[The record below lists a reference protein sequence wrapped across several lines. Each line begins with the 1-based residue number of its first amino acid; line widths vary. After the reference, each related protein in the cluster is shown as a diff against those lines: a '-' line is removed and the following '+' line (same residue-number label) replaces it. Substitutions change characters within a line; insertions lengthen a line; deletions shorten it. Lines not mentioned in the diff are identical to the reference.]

1 MAATALIGD
10 QLILEEDY
18 DENYIPSEQEILEY
32 AREIGIDPDNEP
44 ELLWLAREGMVAPLP
59 PEWKPCQDVTGDI
72 YYFNFSTGQSTWDH
86 PCEEHYRRMAS
97 QERERAKLTGPAGG
111 GGAKKDKKKKEKKE
125 KKEKKKKKEPSKT
138 SAALSASLGPLPSPL
153 STLAPLRGLDALG
166 QGPAS
171 GSGPSVRGSLGS
183 SVGLEPLKK
192 TSLLGPRSG
201 GAASV
206 LGTRKGERVALSLHG
221 LRYDEDDD
229 GNDDEKMSENELSP
243 SGSDRLLKNLH
254 LDLDALGGG
263 LQYEDSDGSGATPAE
278 ERTEPELQDLA
289 RSGDH
294 SPEPP
299 SHQDSLRG
307 RRVHLSVRTGG
318 RSQASE
324 EGAGATTP
332 ESERSEQ
339 EGERELNEGEDV
351 EEVDEDDGT
360 GGRVKMER
368 DEEAGTE
375 NNAGTKRETQDDLS
389 QGREKEGV
397 DEHQKGS
404 KEREGDELEEGFSV
418 GKDEAKD
425 FPDSTSHSSGQKRRE
440 QSEENEELEGKVKG
454 QNDESK
460 NRDEKTESNET
471 EKDLMGG
478 NDGEKEVEEP
488 ESEDEVA
495 EECLGLDK
503 DGRGIEKM
511 GKAEERRGEAEKNV
525 SDEPPGETEK
535 PEEEK
540 TGEKGQEGEGDE
552 EGESDGAL
560 QGCSISRRKQT
571 ETPDEVLERCVR
583 SEGEE
588 TWKEGVEIEDESEG
602 QAPPGASE
610 SEEEVVEVFTAG
622 PSHAQPA
629 GLGRRTPSSLPAE
642 ESGPNKSIAEVSSSA
657 DLKLSQKV
665 LDVNDLSGTISPP
678 DKDER
683 EETGEDEAGGEGG
696 GQAKTEVTRSPLLS
710 QGKDEPTA
718 HEVDRLVLH
727 QSDRS
732 QSSSSDV
739 EQRSPKRHKTQS
751 LGGTLGLQRPETSRG
766 RSGRASD
773 APAEDAEPA
782 SKRPGSSLGEE
793 PNWKVRMEK
802 QREKEEEKDK
812 MRAER
817 EERSMRQK
825 KEEMGEE
832 AERLRRDPEQGLEE
846 ERQRLL
852 KEREK
857 RMRLLQEDLRR
868 EEEAEE
874 RKLREESEK
883 RLRELRQN
891 LLSERREEEAGLK
904 EEADKTLEE
913 LRRSVREER
922 EQQQR
927 KLRDE
932 SEATLKELR
941 VALEE
946 ERAATRARL
955 EAQKKQDVERLQA
968 ESEEELEA
976 TRKRL
981 ERERGEKLD
990 ALKQEVNSTERRRE
1004 LIVSPRPEH
1013 QLAEYHRELSDVL
1026 QEVRDEVQRD
1036 HDRKLE
1042 QLKDDHRR
1050 EMNDIREKYLDEESA
1065 QRERLLH
1072 TLQEDRERLQASHD
1086 LRLEKLR
1093 LQLDGQL
1100 QKTQLAHSRKE
1111 SELRDLADRLELRE
1125 KELKSQEVLLQT
1137 KAADL
1142 DRRRKKL
1149 GDEEEELDRQLEALP
1164 RLVRERDQLDEELQ
1178 RLREEVAQ
1186 ARQISHF
1193 AREERDEAKD
1203 QRERMREERDKARE
1217 ESRRARED
1225 RERLESKVALLQE
1238 RCDRLACRLSELEQ
1252 AKDGS
1257 TPAKSERSRDKAEE
1271 ATAPSDDRTEPSLH
1285 VEELDEPPLS
1295 SAPDSHSS
1303 IDEFRQYVSSH
1314 GASIQKTKQFLERES
1329 SRLVERQAALRAAQT
1344 GGAQDPGL
1352 RGAAEERMRTLQQEA
1367 RDVAELQ
1374 RTVQRG
1380 ASLLRRKEEQ
1390 LQQLES
1396 SMAEEA
1402 MLEDS
1407 SRLAEDRKVTF
1418 DVTESDISSAAEPP
1432 GGTGDHPTVPAK
1444 VQELAESLQHISGQL
1459 NSVLSALGSL
1469 TQREHGSPYALYSVP
1484 LPQPQRFGT
1493 EAWGPAAASAPVAPQ
1508 VRGPAPGSAAPPE
1521 RLSEPLWSW
1530 SPQSSSAGGPLFS
1543 TPISSGLTASA
1554 DFMNSRWSQI
1564 FSGAAADPLAS
1575 SAARTLSSYPS
1586 YPPVSAYSR
1595 GRQATQRSAELD
1607 GQRLQG
1613 LIDSN
1618 RKWLDMRRKDPSIP
1632 LFTRY
1637 RAASTKN
1644 GLVQLGLDDN
1654 NQIRVYHH

>member
-1 MAATALIGD
+1 
-10 QLILEEDY
+10 
-18 DENYIPSEQEILEY
+18 
-32 AREIGIDPDNEP
+32 
-44 ELLWLAREGMVAPLP
+44 
-59 PEWKPCQDVTGDI
+59 
-72 YYFNFSTGQSTWDH
+72 
-86 PCEEHYRRMAS
+86 
-97 QERERAKLTGPAGG
+97 
-111 GGAKKDKKKKEKKE
+111 
-125 KKEKKKKKEPSKT
+125 
-138 SAALSASLGPLPSPL
+138 
-153 STLAPLRGLDALG
+153 
-166 QGPAS
+166 
-171 GSGPSVRGSLGS
+171 
-183 SVGLEPLKK
+183 
-192 TSLLGPRSG
+192 
-201 GAASV
+201 
-206 LGTRKGERVALSLHG
+206 
-221 LRYDEDDD
+221 
-229 GNDDEKMSENELSP
+229 MSENELSP

-299 SHQDSLRG
+299 SHQ
-307 RRVHLSVRTGG
+307 
-318 RSQASE
+318 
-324 EGAGATTP
+324 
-332 ESERSEQ
+332 
-339 EGERELNEGEDV
+339 
-351 EEVDEDDGT
+351 
-360 GGRVKMER
+360 
-368 DEEAGTE
+368 
-375 NNAGTKRETQDDLS
+375 
-389 QGREKEGV
+389 
-397 DEHQKGS
+397 
-404 KEREGDELEEGFSV
+404 
-418 GKDEAKD
+418 
-425 FPDSTSHSSGQKRRE
+425 
-440 QSEENEELEGKVKG
+440 
-454 QNDESK
+454 
-460 NRDEKTESNET
+460 
-471 EKDLMGG
+471 
-478 NDGEKEVEEP
+478 
-488 ESEDEVA
+488 
-495 EECLGLDK
+495 
-503 DGRGIEKM
+503 
-511 GKAEERRGEAEKNV
+511 
-525 SDEPPGETEK
+525 
-535 PEEEK
+535 
-540 TGEKGQEGEGDE
+540 
-552 EGESDGAL
+552 
-560 QGCSISRRKQT
+560 
-571 ETPDEVLERCVR
+571 
-583 SEGEE
+583 
-588 TWKEGVEIEDESEG
+588 
-602 QAPPGASE
+602 
-610 SEEEVVEVFTAG
+610 
-622 PSHAQPA
+622 
-629 GLGRRTPSSLPAE
+629 

-665 LDVNDLSGTISPP
+665 LDVNDLSGTISPL

-696 GQAKTEVTRSPLLS
+696 GQAKTDVTRSPLPS

-732 QSSSSDV
+732 QSSSSSV
-739 EQRSPKRHKTQS
+739 EQRSPKPHKTQS
-751 LGGTLGLQRPETSRG
+751 LGGNLGLQRPETSRG
-766 RSGRASD
+766 RSGRALD
-773 APAEDAEPA
+773 APVQDAEPA

-793 PNWKVRMEK
+793 PNWKARMEK
-802 QREKEEEKDK
+802 KEEKDE
-812 MRAER
+812 MMAER
-817 EERSMRQK
+817 EEGSMRQK
-825 KEEMGEE
+825 EEEMGEE
-832 AERLRRDPEQGLEE
+832 AERLRRDLEQGLEE

-857 RMRLLQEDLRR
+857 RMRLLQEELRR

-891 LLSERREEEAGLK
+891 LLSKRREEEAGLK

-913 LRRSVREER
+913 LRQSVREER

-932 SEATLKELR
+932 SEATLQELR

-981 ERERGEKLD
+981 ERERGEKVD

-1050 EMNDIREKYLDEESA
+1050 EMNDIREKYLDEESV
-1065 QRERLLH
+1065 QRESLLH

-1164 RLVRERDQLDEELQ
+1164 RLVRERDQLNEELQ

-1257 TPAKSERSRDKAEE
+1257 ALAKPERSRVKAEE
-1271 ATAPSDDRTEPSLH
+1271 AAAPPDDRTEPSLH

-1303 IDEFRQYVSSH
+1303 INEFRQYVSSH

-1344 GGAQDPGL
+1344 GGAQDPAL
-1352 RGAAEERMRTLQQEA
+1352 RGAAEEGMRTLQQEA

-1402 MLEDS
+1402 MLQDS

-1432 GGTGDHPTVPAK
+1432 GGTAGDHPTVPAK

-1469 TQREHGSPYALYSVP
+1469 AQREHGSPYALYSVP

-1493 EAWGPAAASAPVAPQ
+1493 EAWGPAAASA
-1508 VRGPAPGSAAPPE
+1508 GLAPGSAAPPE

-1530 SPQSSSAGGPLFS
+1530 APQSSSAGGPLFS

-1554 DFMNSRWSQI
+1554 DFMSSRWSQI
-1564 FSGAAADPLAS
+1564 FPGAAAGPLAS

-1586 YPPVSAYSR
+1586 YPPVSEHSR

-1618 RKWLDMRRKDPSIP
+1618 RKWLDLRRKDPSIP

-1637 RAASTKN
+1637 RAASSKN

>member
-1 MAATALIGD
+1 MAAAALIGN

-18 DENYIPSEQEILEY
+18 DENYIPSEQEIHEY

-44 ELLWLAREGMVAPLP
+44 ELLWLAREGIMAPLP

-86 PCEEHYRRMAS
+86 PCEEHYRCMAS
-97 QERERAKLTGPAGG
+97 QERERLKLTGPAGG
-111 GGAKKDKKKKEKKE
+111 GGAKKDKKKKEKRE
-125 KKEKKKKKEPSKT
+125 KKEKKKKKEPPKT
-138 SAALSASLGPLPSPL
+138 SAALSSSLGPLPSPL
-153 STLAPLRGLDALG
+153 SALAPLRGLDASG

-171 GSGPSVRGSLGS
+171 GPGPSVRGSLGS
-183 SVGLEPLKK
+183 SAGLEPLKK
-192 TSLLGPRSG
+192 MSLLGPRGG

-206 LGTRKGERVALSLHG
+206 LGTRKGERVALTLHG
-221 LRYDEDDD
+221 LCYDDEDDD

-307 RRVHLSVRTGG
+307 RRVHLSAGVGG
-318 RSQASE
+318 RSQASD

-332 ESERSEQ
+332 ESEHSEQ
-339 EGERELNEGEDV
+339 EGERELNEGEDD
-351 EEVDEDDGT
+351 EEVDEDHGT
-360 GGRVKMER
+360 GDKVKMER
-368 DEEAGTE
+368 DKEAGTV

-389 QGREKEGV
+389 QKKEKEGV
-397 DEHQKGS
+397 DEHQSGS

-425 FPDSTSHSSGQKRRE
+425 FPDSTGHSSGQKRRE
-440 QSEENEELEGKVKG
+440 QGEENEELEGNVKG

-471 EKDLMGG
+471 KKDVMGG
-478 NDGEKEVEEP
+478 NDGEKEVEES

-495 EECLGLDK
+495 EECLSLDK
-503 DGRGIEKM
+503 DGRGTEKM
-511 GKAEERRGEAEKNV
+511 GKAEERRGEAERNV

-540 TGEKGQEGEGDE
+540 TRETGQEGEGDE

-602 QAPPGASE
+602 RAPPGASE

-622 PSHAQPA
+622 PSHGQPA
-629 GLGRRTPSSLPAE
+629 GLGRRTTSSLPAE
-642 ESGPNKSIAEVSSSA
+642 ESGPNKSVAEVSSSA

-665 LDVNDLSGTISPP
+665 LDVNDLSGTISPL

-696 GQAKTEVTRSPLLS
+696 GQAKTDVTRSPLPS
-710 QGKDEPTA
+710 QGKDEPAA

-732 QSSSSDV
+732 QSSSSSV

-766 RSGRASD
+766 RSGRALD
-773 APAEDAEPA
+773 APVQDAEPA

-793 PNWKVRMEK
+793 PKWKARMEK
-802 QREKEEEKDK
+802 KEEKDE

-817 EERSMRQK
+817 EEGSMRQK
-825 KEEMGEE
+825 EEEMGEE
-832 AERLRRDPEQGLEE
+832 AERLRRDLEQGLEE

-857 RMRLLQEDLRR
+857 RMRLLQEELRR

-874 RKLREESEK
+874 RKLRDESEK

-891 LLSERREEEAGLK
+891 LLSKRREEEAGLK

-913 LRRSVREER
+913 LRQSVREER

-955 EAQKKQDVERLQA
+955 EAQRKQDVERLQA

-981 ERERGEKLD
+981 ERERGEKVD

-1164 RLVRERDQLDEELQ
+1164 RLVRERDQLNEELQ

-1257 TPAKSERSRDKAEE
+1257 ALANPERSRNKAEE
-1271 ATAPSDDRTEPSLH
+1271 AAAPSDDRTEPSLH

-1303 IDEFRQYVSSH
+1303 INEFQQYVSSH

-1344 GGAQDPGL
+1344 GGAQDPAL
-1352 RGAAEERMRTLQQEA
+1352 RGAAEEGMRTLQQEA

-1402 MLEDS
+1402 MLQDS

-1459 NSVLSALGSL
+1459 NSVLSALGTL
-1469 TQREHGSPYALYSVP
+1469 AQREHGSPYALYSV
-1484 LPQPQRFGT
+1484 PQPQRFGT
-1493 EAWGPAAASAPVAPQ
+1493 EAWGPAAAVPVT
-1508 VRGPAPGSAAPPE
+1508 PGSAAPPE

-1530 SPQSSSAGGPLFS
+1530 APQSSSAGGPLFS

-1554 DFMNSRWSQI
+1554 DFMSSRWSQI
-1564 FSGAAADPLAS
+1564 FPGAAVDPLSS

-1586 YPPVSAYSR
+1586 YPAVSEHSR

-1618 RKWLDMRRKDPSIP
+1618 RKWLDLRRKDPSIP

-1637 RAASTKN
+1637 RAASSKN

>member
-1 MAATALIGD
+1 MAAAALIGN

-18 DENYIPSEQEILEY
+18 DENYIPSEQEIHEY

-44 ELLWLAREGMVAPLP
+44 ELLWLAREGIMAPLP

-86 PCEEHYRRMAS
+86 PCEEHYRCMAS
-97 QERERAKLTGPAGG
+97 QERERLKLTGPAGG
-111 GGAKKDKKKKEKKE
+111 GGAKKDKKKKEKRE
-125 KKEKKKKKEPSKT
+125 KKEKKKKKEPPKT
-138 SAALSASLGPLPSPL
+138 SAALSSSLGPLPSPL
-153 STLAPLRGLDALG
+153 SALAPLRGLDASG

-171 GSGPSVRGSLGS
+171 GPGPSVRGSLGS
-183 SVGLEPLKK
+183 SAGLEPLKK
-192 TSLLGPRSG
+192 TSLLGPRGG

-206 LGTRKGERVALSLHG
+206 LGTRKGERVALTLHG
-221 LRYDEDDD
+221 LHYDQDD

-299 SHQDSLRG
+299 SHQ
-307 RRVHLSVRTGG
+307 
-318 RSQASE
+318 
-324 EGAGATTP
+324 
-332 ESERSEQ
+332 
-339 EGERELNEGEDV
+339 
-351 EEVDEDDGT
+351 
-360 GGRVKMER
+360 
-368 DEEAGTE
+368 
-375 NNAGTKRETQDDLS
+375 
-389 QGREKEGV
+389 
-397 DEHQKGS
+397 
-404 KEREGDELEEGFSV
+404 
-418 GKDEAKD
+418 
-425 FPDSTSHSSGQKRRE
+425 
-440 QSEENEELEGKVKG
+440 
-454 QNDESK
+454 
-460 NRDEKTESNET
+460 
-471 EKDLMGG
+471 
-478 NDGEKEVEEP
+478 
-488 ESEDEVA
+488 
-495 EECLGLDK
+495 
-503 DGRGIEKM
+503 
-511 GKAEERRGEAEKNV
+511 
-525 SDEPPGETEK
+525 
-535 PEEEK
+535 
-540 TGEKGQEGEGDE
+540 
-552 EGESDGAL
+552 
-560 QGCSISRRKQT
+560 
-571 ETPDEVLERCVR
+571 
-583 SEGEE
+583 
-588 TWKEGVEIEDESEG
+588 
-602 QAPPGASE
+602 
-610 SEEEVVEVFTAG
+610 
-622 PSHAQPA
+622 
-629 GLGRRTPSSLPAE
+629 

-665 LDVNDLSGTISPP
+665 LDVNDLSGTISPL

-696 GQAKTEVTRSPLLS
+696 GQAKTDVTRSPLPS
-710 QGKDEPTA
+710 QGKDEPAA

-732 QSSSSDV
+732 QSSSSSV
-739 EQRSPKRHKTQS
+739 EQRSPKPHKTQS

-766 RSGRASD
+766 RFGRALD
-773 APAEDAEPA
+773 APVQDAEPA

-793 PNWKVRMEK
+793 PNWKARMEK
-802 QREKEEEKDK
+802 KEKKDE

-817 EERSMRQK
+817 EEGSMRQK
-825 KEEMGEE
+825 EEEMGEE
-832 AERLRRDPEQGLEE
+832 AERLRRDLEQGLEE

-852 KEREK
+852 KERET
-857 RMRLLQEDLRR
+857 RMRLLQEELRR

-891 LLSERREEEAGLK
+891 LLSKRREEEAGLK

-913 LRRSVREER
+913 LRQSVREER

-981 ERERGEKLD
+981 ERERGEKVD

-1164 RLVRERDQLDEELQ
+1164 RLVRERDQLNEELQ

-1257 TPAKSERSRDKAEE
+1257 ALAKPERSRNKAEE
-1271 ATAPSDDRTEPSLH
+1271 AAAPSDDRTERSLH

-1303 IDEFRQYVSSH
+1303 INEFRQYVSSH

-1344 GGAQDPGL
+1344 GGAQDPAL
-1352 RGAAEERMRTLQQEA
+1352 RGAAEEGMRTLQQEA

-1402 MLEDS
+1402 MLQDS

-1432 GGTGDHPTVPAK
+1432 GGTAGDHPTVPAK

-1469 TQREHGSPYALYSVP
+1469 AQREHGSPYALYSV
-1484 LPQPQRFGT
+1484 PQPQRFGT
-1493 EAWGPAAASAPVAPQ
+1493 EAWGPAAAASVPVT
-1508 VRGPAPGSAAPPE
+1508 PGSAAPPE

-1530 SPQSSSAGGPLFS
+1530 APQSSSAGGPLFS

-1564 FSGAAADPLAS
+1564 FPGAAADPLSS

-1586 YPPVSAYSR
+1586 YPAVSEHSR

-1618 RKWLDMRRKDPSIP
+1618 RKWLDLRRKDPSIP

-1637 RAASTKN
+1637 RAASSKN